1 MKKTRVMLI
10 MPPFTQTKQAMK
22 RCLLPLGI
30 AYLATVLEKRGILV
44 KVLDCIVEG
53 YNTEV
58 YNDDGELTFGL
69 KYNEIKERILDFN
82 PDYVGVSCLISRQA
96 YNAHR
101 VCEIVKEINPK
112 IKTIMGG
119 CHPSALPEQV
129 ISDSNVDNVVIG
141 DGENA
146 ILRIINGEKS
156 GIVIG
161 GDVDV
166 KKNLWPARH
175 LFPMEKY
182 LEINMPTSVFSPH
195 NRVTQIEFT
204 RSCPFDCCFCST
216 THFRGKYQKREVEDC
231 LKEIV
236 FLKEKYAIEEL
247 DIIDSNFIVDKKWT
261 KDLLKGIKEL
271 KISWAN
277 PGGIWVGGLDEEIL
291 YLMKESGCYQLS
303 LAIESSTPRILKDV
317 INKPSRLEM
326 VELVVKICKKI
337 GIDIH
342 AFFVVGFPEQ
352 TLEEIKNDYK
362 FAKKMGFT
370 SASFNII
377 CPLPGSRIYNKYKDE
392 LRLDGVDLRKA
403 NIPHPEIKKEELE
416 ELVKKFN
423 KNFNSSLLYRN
434 PKMFFKKYMGT
445 LIRKPSYT
453 LMKRL
458 FNRQ

>member
-1 MKKTRVMLI
+1 MKKTRVMLV

-30 AYLATVLEKRGILV
+30 AYLAAILESRGILV

-58 YNDDGELTFGL
+58 YNDGGELTFGL
-69 KYNEIKERILDFN
+69 KYNEIKERISDFN

-96 YNAHR
+96 HNAHR
-101 VCEIVKEINPK
+101 VCEIAKESNPK

-146 ILRIINGEKS
+146 ILHIINGEKS

-166 KKNLWPARH
+166 KKNPWPARQ

-204 RSCPFDCCFCST
+204 RSCPFNCCFCST

-261 KDLLKGIKEL
+261 KDLLKGIKGI

-326 VELVVKICKKI
+326 VEPIVKICKKI

-352 TLEEIKNDYK
+352 TLGEIKNDYK

-416 ELVKKFN
+416 ELVRKFN
-423 KNFNSSLLYRN
+423 KNFNSSLFYRN
-434 PKMFFKKYMGT
+434 PKMFFKKYIGT
-445 LIRKPSYT
+445 LIRKPSFN